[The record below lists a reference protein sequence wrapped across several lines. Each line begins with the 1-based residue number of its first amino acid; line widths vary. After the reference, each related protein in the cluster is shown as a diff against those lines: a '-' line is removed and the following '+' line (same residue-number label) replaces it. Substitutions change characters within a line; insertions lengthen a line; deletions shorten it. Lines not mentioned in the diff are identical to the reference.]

1 MNPQQGVF
9 SLADSFK
16 SFSKTATGSNTAVYT
31 VPTANEGAVP
41 PVLPT
46 TAIVKSIR
54 LSYQTGGAVT
64 TTVAVLDYDASSPLE
79 IELYKDSLADGA
91 ELEVLTHPVV
101 LEQQDAVKI
110 LGNNV
115 KILVSLMEITYWQ
128 TIA

>member
-31 VPTANEGAVP
+31 VPRAIEGAVP

-54 LSYQTGGAVT
+54 LSNQTGGAVT

-110 LGNNV
+110 LGNGV
-115 KILVSLMEITYWQ
+115 KILVSLMEIT
-128 TIA
+128 

>member
-9 SLADSFK
+9 FLADLFK

-41 PVLPT
+41 PILPT

-54 LSYQTGGAVT
+54 LSNQTGGAVT

-115 KILVSLMEITYWQ
+115 KILVSLMEIT
-128 TIA
+128 

>member
-31 VPTANEGAVP
+31 VPTANSGAVP

-54 LSYQTGGAVT
+54 LSNQTGGAVT

-79 IELYKDSLADGA
+79 IELYKDSLADGT
-91 ELEVLTHPVV
+91 ESEILTHPVV
-101 LEQQDAVKI
+101 LEQQDAIKI
-110 LGNNV
+110 LGNGV
-115 KILVSLMEITYWQ
+115 KILVSLMEIT
-128 TIA
+128 

>member
-9 SLADSFK
+9 SLADNFK

-31 VPTANEGAVP
+31 VPTANSGAVP

-54 LSYQTGGAVT
+54 LSNQTGGAVT

-91 ELEVLTHPVV
+91 ESEVLTHPVV

-110 LGNNV
+110 LGNGV
-115 KILVSLMEITYWQ
+115 KILVSLMEIT
-128 TIA
+128 

>member
-1 MNPQQGVF
+1 MNPQQGVS
-9 SLADSFK
+9 SLADLFK

-41 PVLPT
+41 PILPT

-54 LSYQTGGAVT
+54 LSNQTGGAVT

-91 ELEVLTHPVV
+91 ELEVLTHPVI

-110 LGNNV
+110 LGNGV
-115 KILVSLMEITYWQ
+115 KILVSLMEIS
-128 TIA
+128 

>member
-1 MNPQQGVF
+1 MNLQQGVF

-41 PVLPT
+41 PILPT
-46 TAIVKSIR
+46 TAIIKSIR
-54 LSYQTGGAVT
+54 LSNQTGGAVT

-115 KILVSLMEITYWQ
+115 KILVSLMEIT
-128 TIA
+128 

>member
-1 MNPQQGVF
+1 MNPQQGVS
-9 SLADSFK
+9 SLADLFK

-41 PVLPT
+41 PILPT

-54 LSYQTGGAVT
+54 LSNQTGGAVT

-115 KILVSLMEITYWQ
+115 KILVSLMEIT
-128 TIA
+128 

>member
-1 MNPQQGVF
+1 MNPLQGVF
-9 SLADSFK
+9 SLADNFK

-31 VPTANEGAVP
+31 VPTANSGAVP

-54 LSYQTGGAVT
+54 LSNQTGGAVT
-64 TTVAVLDYDASSPLE
+64 TAVTVLDYDASSPLE

-91 ELEVLTHPVV
+91 ETEVLTHPVV

-110 LGNNV
+110 LGNGV
-115 KILVSLMEITYWQ
+115 KILVSLMEIT
-128 TIA
+128 

>member
-1 MNPQQGVF
+1 MNLQQGVF
-9 SLADSFK
+9 FLADSFK

-41 PVLPT
+41 PILPT

-54 LSYQTGGAVT
+54 LSNQTGGAVT

-115 KILVSLMEITYWQ
+115 KILVSLMEIT
-128 TIA
+128 

>member
-54 LSYQTGGAVT
+54 LSNQTGGAVT

-91 ELEVLTHPVV
+91 ELEVLTHPVI

-115 KILVSLMEITYWQ
+115 KILVSLMEIT
-128 TIA
+128 

>member
-1 MNPQQGVF
+1 MSLQQGVF

-54 LSYQTGGAVT
+54 LSNQTGGAVT

-115 KILVSLMEITYWQ
+115 KILVSLMEIT
-128 TIA
+128 

>member
-1 MNPQQGVF
+1 MNLQQGVS
-9 SLADSFK
+9 SLADQFK

-41 PVLPT
+41 PILPT

-54 LSYQTGGAVT
+54 LSNQTGGAVT

-91 ELEVLTHPVV
+91 ETEVLTHPVV
-101 LEQQDAVKI
+101 LEQQDAVTL
-110 LGNNV
+110 LGNGV
-115 KILVSLMEITYWQ
+115 TILVRLMEIT
-128 TIA
+128 